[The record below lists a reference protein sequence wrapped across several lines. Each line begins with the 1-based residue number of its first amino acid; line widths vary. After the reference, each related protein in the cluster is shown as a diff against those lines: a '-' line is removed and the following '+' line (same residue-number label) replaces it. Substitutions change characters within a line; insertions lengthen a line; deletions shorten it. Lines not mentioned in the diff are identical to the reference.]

1 MNSKYLLA
9 LLLISVSIFSSAQ
22 KKTCNLKFHSVN
34 SLALMNGQ
42 NEVSAG
48 LQSVNGLQKG
58 NWFLGAGVGLDYYI
72 HRSVPVFADLR
83 YEFGKKKD
91 KFFAYA
97 DAGVNFAWVEE
108 QVFTGPIIFDGP
120 MQVNPGEFHD
130 GFYTDA
136 GLGYIINVKKA
147 GGLVLSLGHSRK
159 TLRED
164 VTYTDWRT
172 QQPVTDIYRYKFN
185 RIVVKVGWRF

>member
-1 MNSKYLLA
+1 MYSKYFLLLLA
-9 LLLISVSIFSSAQ
+9 ISISILSTAQ
-22 KKTCNLKFHSVN
+22 KKTCNLNFHSVN
-34 SLALMNGQ
+34 SLSLLNGE

-58 NWFLGAGVGLDYYI
+58 NWFAGVGVGLDYYI
-72 HRSVPVFADLR
+72 HLSVPLFADLR
-83 YEFGKKKD
+83 YEFGKKD
-91 KFFAYA
+91 DRFFAYA
-97 DAGVNFAWVEE
+97 DAGINFAWVKDQEYN
-108 QVFTGPIIFDGP
+108 GPIILDAP
-120 MQVNPGEFHD
+120 MQVNSGKFHD

-136 GLGYIINVKKA
+136 GLGYMIRVKNA

-164 VTYTDWRT
+164 VTYTDWQT
-172 QQPVTDIYRYKFN
+172 QQPTTDIYRYKFN

>member
-1 MNSKYLLA
+1 MRSKYF
-9 LLLISVSIFSSAQ
+9 LLLLLLSISIVSSAQ
-22 KKTCNLKFHSVN
+22 KKTGTYKFHSIN
-34 SLALMNGQ
+34 SLSLLNGA
-42 NEVSAG
+42 NEVSGG
-48 LQSVNGLQKG
+48 LQSVNGFQKG
-58 NWFLGAGVGLDYYI
+58 HWFGAAGVALDYYI

-83 YEFGKKKD
+83 YEFGKSSN

-108 QVFTGPIIFDGP
+108 YVYSGPIIFDGP
-120 MQVNPGEFHD
+120 VTNRGNFQD
-130 GFYTDA
+130 GFYSDA
-136 GLGYIINVKKA
+136 GLGYVVNFKKA

-172 QQPVTDIYRYKFN
+172 QKPTTDIYRYKFN
-185 RIVVKVGWRF
+185 RIALKLGWKF

>member
-1 MNSKYLLA
+1 MHSKYLLA

-22 KKTCNLKFHSVN
+22 KKTCSLEFHSI
-34 SLALMNGQ
+34 NGLSFLNGE

-58 NWFLGAGVGLDYYI
+58 NWFAGLGVGLDYYI
-72 HRSVPVFADLR
+72 HRSVPLFADLR

-91 KFFAYA
+91 KFFAYV
-97 DAGVNFAWVEE
+97 DGGVNFAWVED
-108 QVFTGPIIFDGP
+108 QVYNGPIIFDDP
-120 MQVNPGEFHD
+120 MMTNSGKFHN
-130 GFYTDA
+130 GYYTDA

-147 GGLVLSLGHSRK
+147 GGLVLSLGHSHK

-172 QQPVTDIYRYKFN
+172 QQPTTDIYRYKFN
-185 RIVVKVGWRF
+185 RIVVKLGWRF